1 MISPKL
7 DNCAESVYELNSQL
21 NVDDRL
27 ALRKDVK
34 LACVRLITLMRLH
47 DQGLNDIIVL
57 EDMDMGKLQNK
68 VAVITGGASG
78 IGAATARLFA
88 AEGAKIVIVDLNE
101 EKGKAFE
108 NELTSQQ
115 AEALFI
121 KANITDEAEVAK
133 LFQQTIEAFGAVDI
147 VFNNA
152 GIGHV
157 QPSHELEYSEW
168 RNTVNVDLDGV
179 FLVAR
184 EAIREMLKAGGG
196 TIVNTASMYGWVG
209 SPGSAA
215 YNAAKGGVVN
225 LTRSLALEYAE
236 HHIRVNAL
244 CPGFIDTPIIP
255 EESKQALAAAT
266 PLKRLGLPEEMAKA
280 VLFLASEDSSFM
292 TGNSL
297 IVDGGY
303 TAQ

>member
-1 MISPKL
+1 
-7 DNCAESVYELNSQL
+7 
-21 NVDDRL
+21 
-27 ALRKDVK
+27 
-34 LACVRLITLMRLH
+34 
-47 DQGLNDIIVL
+47 
-57 EDMDMGKLQNK
+57 MGKLQDK

-78 IGAATARLFA
+78 IGAATARLFVE
-88 AEGAKIVIVDLNE
+88 EGAKVVLVDLNE

-108 NELTSQQ
+108 AELKALN
-115 AEALFI
+115 AEALFV
-121 KANITDEAEVAK
+121 KANITSEEEVANIYK
-133 LFQQTIEAFGAVDI
+133 QTIEAFGRVDI

-152 GIGHV
+152 GIGRV

-184 EAIREMLKAGGG
+184 EAIREFLKADGGV
-196 TIVNTASMYGWVG
+196 IVNTASMYGWVG

-236 HHIRVNAL
+236 KNIRVNAL

-255 EESKQALAAAT
+255 EESKEVLRTMT
-266 PLKRLGLPEEMAKA
+266 PMKRLGQAEEMAKA
-280 VLFLASEDSSFM
+280 VLFLASDDSTFM

>member
-1 MISPKL
+1 
-7 DNCAESVYELNSQL
+7 
-21 NVDDRL
+21 
-27 ALRKDVK
+27 
-34 LACVRLITLMRLH
+34 
-47 DQGLNDIIVL
+47 
-57 EDMDMGKLQNK
+57 MGKLQDK

-78 IGAATARLFA
+78 IGAATARLFVS
-88 AEGAKIVIVDLNE
+88 EGAKVVLVDLNE
-101 EKGKAFE
+101 EKGKACE
-108 NELTSQQ
+108 QELRALK
-115 AEALFI
+115 AEVLFI
-121 KANITDEAEVAK
+121 KANITSEEEVSEIFK
-133 LFQQTIEAFGAVDI
+133 QTVEAFGQVDI

-152 GIGHV
+152 GIGRVH
-157 QPSHELEYSEW
+157 PTHELDYTEW

-184 EAIREMLKAGGG
+184 ESIREMLKIGGG

-236 HHIRVNAL
+236 QNIRVNSL

-255 EESKQALAAAT
+255 EESKQALSAAT
-266 PLKRLGLPEEMAKA
+266 PMKRLGQAEEMAKA
-280 VLFLASEDSSFM
+280 VLFLASDDSSYM

-297 IVDGGY
+297 IIDGGY

>member
-1 MISPKL
+1 MS
-7 DNCAESVYELNSQL
+7 
-21 NVDDRL
+21 
-27 ALRKDVK
+27 
-34 LACVRLITLMRLH
+34 
-47 DQGLNDIIVL
+47 
-57 EDMDMGKLQNK
+57 KLQDK
-68 VAVITGGASG
+68 VAIITGGASG
-78 IGAATARLFA
+78 IGAAAASLFVS
-88 AEGAKIVIVDLNE
+88 EGAKVVLVDLNE

-108 NELTSQQ
+108 AELKAQN

-121 KANITDEAEVAK
+121 KANITSEEEVANIFK
-133 LFQQTIEAFGAVDI
+133 QTIDTFGKVDI

-152 GIGHV
+152 GIGRV

-184 EAIREMLKAGGG
+184 EAIREMLKIGGG

-215 YNAAKGGVVN
+215 YNAAKGGVIN

-236 HHIRVNAL
+236 QNIRVNTL

-266 PLKRLGLPEEMAKA
+266 PLKRLGNVEEMAKA
-280 VLFLASEDSSFM
+280 VLFLASDDSSYM

-297 IVDGGY
+297 TIDGGY

>member
-1 MISPKL
+1 
-7 DNCAESVYELNSQL
+7 
-21 NVDDRL
+21 
-27 ALRKDVK
+27 
-34 LACVRLITLMRLH
+34 
-47 DQGLNDIIVL
+47 
-57 EDMDMGKLQNK
+57 MGKLQDK

-78 IGAATARLFA
+78 IGAATARLFVS
-88 AEGAKIVIVDLNE
+88 EGAKVVLVDLNE

-108 NELTSQQ
+108 SELKALN
-115 AEALFI
+115 AEALFV
-121 KANITDEAEVAK
+121 KANITSEEEVANIFK
-133 LFQQTIEAFGAVDI
+133 QTIDTFGKVDI

-152 GIGHV
+152 GIGRV

-168 RNTVNVDLDGV
+168 RQTVNVDLDGV

-196 TIVNTASMYGWVG
+196 SIVNTASMYGWVG

-236 HHIRVNAL
+236 QNIRVNAL

-255 EESKQALAAAT
+255 EESKLALAAAT
-266 PLKRLGLPEEMAKA
+266 PIKRLGKAEEMAKA
-280 VLFLASEDSSFM
+280 VLFLASDDSSYM

>member
-1 MISPKL
+1 
-7 DNCAESVYELNSQL
+7 
-21 NVDDRL
+21 
-27 ALRKDVK
+27 
-34 LACVRLITLMRLH
+34 
-47 DQGLNDIIVL
+47 
-57 EDMDMGKLQNK
+57 MGKLQDK
-68 VAVITGGASG
+68 VAIITGGASG
-78 IGAATARLFA
+78 IGAATARLFVE
-88 AEGAKIVIVDLNE
+88 EGAKVVLVDLNE

-108 NELTSQQ
+108 AELK
-115 AEALFI
+115 ALNKEALFV
-121 KANITDEAEVAK
+121 KANITSEEDVANIYK
-133 LFQQTIEAFGAVDI
+133 QTIEAFGKVDV

-152 GIGHV
+152 GIGRV

-184 EAIREMLKAGGG
+184 EAIREFLKADGGV
-196 TIVNTASMYGWVG
+196 IVNTASMYGWVG

-236 HHIRVNAL
+236 QNIRVNAL

-255 EESKQALAAAT
+255 EESKEVLRSMT
-266 PLKRLGLPEEMAKA
+266 PLKRLGQAEEMAKA
-280 VLFLASEDSSFM
+280 VLFLASDDSSFM

>member
-1 MISPKL
+1 MK
-7 DNCAESVYELNSQL
+7 
-21 NVDDRL
+21 
-27 ALRKDVK
+27 
-34 LACVRLITLMRLH
+34 
-47 DQGLNDIIVL
+47 
-57 EDMDMGKLQNK
+57 KLQNK

-78 IGAATARLFA
+78 IGAATARLFVS
-88 AEGAKIVIVDLNE
+88 EGAKVVLVDLNE
-101 EKGKAFE
+101 EKGKSFE
-108 NELTSQQ
+108 AELKALN

-121 KANITDEAEVAK
+121 KANITSEQDVAD
-133 LFQQTIEAFGAVDI
+133 LFKQTVEAFGKVDI

-152 GIGHV
+152 GIGRV

-184 EAIREMLKAGGG
+184 EAIREMLKTGGG

-215 YNAAKGGVVN
+215 YNAAKGGVIN

-236 HHIRVNAL
+236 QNIRINAL

-255 EESKQALAAAT
+255 EESKQVLSAAT
-266 PLKRLGLPEEMAKA
+266 PMKRLGKAEEMAKA
-280 VLFLASEDSSFM
+280 VLFMASDDSSFM
-292 TGNSL
+292 TGNTL
-297 IVDGGY
+297 TVDGGY

>member
-1 MISPKL
+1 
-7 DNCAESVYELNSQL
+7 
-21 NVDDRL
+21 
-27 ALRKDVK
+27 
-34 LACVRLITLMRLH
+34 
-47 DQGLNDIIVL
+47 
-57 EDMDMGKLQNK
+57 MGKLQDK

-78 IGAATARLFA
+78 IGAATARLFVS
-88 AEGAKIVIVDLNE
+88 EGAKVVLVDLNE

-108 NELTSQQ
+108 QELKSLQ
-115 AEALFI
+115 ADALFI
-121 KANITDEAEVAK
+121 KANITSEQEVTEIFK
-133 LFQQTIEAFGAVDI
+133 KTVEVFGKVDI

-152 GIGHV
+152 GIGRVH
-157 QPSHELEYSEW
+157 PTHELDYAEW

-184 EAIREMLKAGGG
+184 ESIREMLKIGGG

-236 HHIRVNAL
+236 KNIRVNAL

-255 EESKQALAAAT
+255 EESKQALSAAT
-266 PLKRLGLPEEMAKA
+266 PMKRLGQADEMAKA
-280 VLFLASEDSSFM
+280 VLFLASDDSSYM

>member
-1 MISPKL
+1 
-7 DNCAESVYELNSQL
+7 
-21 NVDDRL
+21 
-27 ALRKDVK
+27 
-34 LACVRLITLMRLH
+34 
-47 DQGLNDIIVL
+47 
-57 EDMDMGKLQNK
+57 MGKLQDK
-68 VAVITGGASG
+68 VAIITGGASG
-78 IGAATARLFA
+78 IGAATARLFVE
-88 AEGAKIVIVDLNE
+88 EGAKVVLVDLNE

-108 NELTSQQ
+108 EELKALN
-115 AEALFI
+115 AEALFV
-121 KANITDEAEVAK
+121 KANITSEEEVANIYK
-133 LFQQTIEAFGAVDI
+133 QTVEAFGKVDI

-152 GIGHV
+152 GIGRV

-184 EAIREMLKAGGG
+184 EAIREFLKADGGV
-196 TIVNTASMYGWVG
+196 IVNTASMYGWVG

-236 HHIRVNAL
+236 QNIRVNAL

-255 EESKQALAAAT
+255 EESKEVLRSMT
-266 PLKRLGLPEEMAKA
+266 PMKRLGQGEEMAKA
-280 VLFLASEDSSFM
+280 VLFLASDDSSFM

>member
-1 MISPKL
+1 
-7 DNCAESVYELNSQL
+7 
-21 NVDDRL
+21 
-27 ALRKDVK
+27 
-34 LACVRLITLMRLH
+34 
-47 DQGLNDIIVL
+47 
-57 EDMDMGKLQNK
+57 MGKLQGK

-78 IGAATARLFA
+78 IGAATARLFVE
-88 AEGAKIVIVDLNE
+88 EGAKVVLVDLNE

-108 NELTSQQ
+108 AELKALN
-115 AEALFI
+115 AEALFV
-121 KANITDEAEVAK
+121 KANITSEEEVANIYK
-133 LFQQTIEAFGAVDI
+133 QTIEAFGKVDV

-152 GIGHV
+152 GIGRV

-184 EAIREMLKAGGG
+184 EAIREFLKADGGV
-196 TIVNTASMYGWVG
+196 IVNTASMYGWVG

-236 HHIRVNAL
+236 QNIRVNAL

-255 EESKQALAAAT
+255 EESKEVLRTMT
-266 PLKRLGLPEEMAKA
+266 PMKRLGQAEEMAKA
-280 VLFLASEDSSFM
+280 VLFLASDDSTFM

>member
-1 MISPKL
+1 VDKL
-7 DNCAESVYELNSQL
+7 
-21 NVDDRL
+21 
-27 ALRKDVK
+27 KD
-34 LACVRLITLMRLH
+34 
-47 DQGLNDIIVL
+47 
-57 EDMDMGKLQNK
+57 K

-78 IGAATARLFA
+78 IGAATARLFVS
-88 AEGAKIVIVDLNE
+88 EGAKVVLVDLNE

-108 NELTSQQ
+108 QELKALN

-121 KANITDEAEVAK
+121 KANITSEEEVAGIFK
-133 LFQQTIEAFGAVDI
+133 QTIEAFGKVDT

-152 GIGHV
+152 GIGRVHA
-157 QPSHELEYSEW
+157 SHDLEYSEW

-215 YNAAKGGVVN
+215 YNAAKGGVIN

-236 HHIRVNAL
+236 QNIRVNSL

-255 EESKQALAAAT
+255 EESKQVLAGLT
-266 PLKRLGLPEEMAKA
+266 PMKRLGIADEMAKA
-280 VLFLASEDSSFM
+280 VLFMACDDSSFM

-297 IVDGGY
+297 TVDGGY

>member
-1 MISPKL
+1 
-7 DNCAESVYELNSQL
+7 
-21 NVDDRL
+21 
-27 ALRKDVK
+27 
-34 LACVRLITLMRLH
+34 
-47 DQGLNDIIVL
+47 
-57 EDMDMGKLQNK
+57 MGKLQNK
-68 VAVITGGASG
+68 VALITGGASG

-88 AEGAKIVIVDLNE
+88 SEGAKLVLVDLNE
-101 EKGKAFE
+101 EKGKEVEA
-108 NELTSQQ
+108 ELKANNTD
-115 AEALFI
+115 AIFVKTNITKEEEVTALF
-121 KANITDEAEVAK
+121 KQAAE
-133 LFQQTIEAFGAVDI
+133 TFGKIDI

-152 GIGHV
+152 GIGRVH
-157 QPSHELEYSEW
+157 PTHDLDYAEW

-184 EAIREMLKAGGG
+184 EALRSMLVNGSGA
-196 TIVNTASMYGWVG
+196 IVNTASMYGWVG

-236 HHIRVNAL
+236 KNIRINAL

-255 EESKQALAAAT
+255 EDDKAT
-266 PLKRLGLPEEMAKA
+266 LSTMTPMKRLGKAEEMAKA
-280 VLFLASEDSSFM
+280 VLFLASDDSSYM

>member
-1 MISPKL
+1 
-7 DNCAESVYELNSQL
+7 
-21 NVDDRL
+21 
-27 ALRKDVK
+27 
-34 LACVRLITLMRLH
+34 
-47 DQGLNDIIVL
+47 
-57 EDMDMGKLQNK
+57 MGKLQDK
-68 VAVITGGASG
+68 VAIITGGASG
-78 IGAATARLFA
+78 IGAATARLFVE
-88 AEGAKIVIVDLNE
+88 EGAKVVLVDLNE

-108 NELTSQQ
+108 EELKALN
-115 AEALFI
+115 AEALFV
-121 KANITDEAEVAK
+121 KANITSEEEVANIYK
-133 LFQQTIEAFGAVDI
+133 QTIEAFGKVDI

-152 GIGHV
+152 GIGRV

-184 EAIREMLKAGGG
+184 EAIREFLKADGGV
-196 TIVNTASMYGWVG
+196 IVNTASMYGWVG

-236 HHIRVNAL
+236 QNIRVNAL

-255 EESKQALAAAT
+255 EESKEVLRSMT
-266 PLKRLGLPEEMAKA
+266 PMKRLGQGEEMAKA
-280 VLFLASEDSSFM
+280 VLFLASDDSSFM

>member
-1 MISPKL
+1 MS
-7 DNCAESVYELNSQL
+7 
-21 NVDDRL
+21 
-27 ALRKDVK
+27 
-34 LACVRLITLMRLH
+34 
-47 DQGLNDIIVL
+47 
-57 EDMDMGKLQNK
+57 KLQNK
-68 VAVITGGASG
+68 VALITGGASG
-78 IGAATARLFA
+78 IGAATARLFV
-88 AEGAKIVIVDLNE
+88 AEGAKVVLVDLNE

-108 NELTSQQ
+108 NELRKLH
-115 AEALFI
+115 AEVLFI
-121 KANITDEAEVAK
+121 KANITDEDQVAGIFK
-133 LFQQTIEAFGAVDI
+133 QAVEAFGKVDV

-152 GIGHV
+152 GIGRV
-157 QPSHELEYSEW
+157 QPSHELPYTEW

-184 EAIREMLKAGGG
+184 EAIREMLKTGGG

-225 LTRSLALEYAE
+225 LTRSLGLEYAE
-236 HHIRVNAL
+236 HNIRVNSL

-255 EESKQALAAAT
+255 EESKQALAAMT
-266 PLKRLGLPEEMAKA
+266 PMKRLGQADEMAKA
-280 VLFLASEDSSFM
+280 VLFMACDDSSFM